1 MKSGFWT
8 QVSTWF
14 EGHTICMDKVLRRK
28 TPAAH
33 KWQTSCNS
41 EINIKKNVPWH
52 ILAPRAV
59 ACDNLHLRASAH
71 LWHVSAFL
79 CNRAFLGIS
88 CYIKK
93 PHSQW
98 EQGENN
104 AFNHLLLHTDIWV
117 PFNGGI
123 TGYTYFPKAVPLSG
137 FSFQLRSD
145 LPFTKKHRA
154 SIVPGSLWLSACEPT
169 VSVMAFFYGLS
180 ECNHRICS

>member
-1 MKSGFWT
+1 M
-8 QVSTWF
+8 
-14 EGHTICMDKVLRRK
+14 
-28 TPAAH
+28 
-33 KWQTSCNS
+33 
-41 EINIKKNVPWH
+41 KKNVPWH

-59 ACDNLHLRASAH
+59 ACDSLHLRASAH

-79 CNRAFLGIS
+79 CTREFFGIS
-88 CYIKK
+88 WYIKK
-93 PHSQW
+93 PRSQW

-137 FSFQLRSD
+137 FSFQLGSD

>member
-1 MKSGFWT
+1 M
-8 QVSTWF
+8 
-14 EGHTICMDKVLRRK
+14 
-28 TPAAH
+28 
-33 KWQTSCNS
+33 
-41 EINIKKNVPWH
+41 PWH

-59 ACDNLHLRASAH
+59 ACDSLHLRASAH

-79 CNRAFLGIS
+79 CTREFFGIS
-88 CYIKK
+88 WYIKK

-154 SIVPGSLWLSACEPT
+154 SIVPSSLWLSACEPT
-169 VSVMAFFYGLS
+169 VSVMAFFYDRLHLRYTDKSIINIRYLKVKGIPRELRNLS
-180 ECNHRICS
+180 ILMPSSCFLS